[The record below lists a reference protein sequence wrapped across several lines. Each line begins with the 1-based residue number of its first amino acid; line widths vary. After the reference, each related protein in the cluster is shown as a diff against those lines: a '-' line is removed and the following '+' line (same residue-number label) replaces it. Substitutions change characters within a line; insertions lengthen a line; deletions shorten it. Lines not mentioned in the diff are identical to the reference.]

1 MGNQSLHRN
10 DNAPI
15 TSLRYKV
22 VATQKQTSKQENAQ
36 GNRGRSMQASEGS
49 TKRVGKQSARQGEL
63 TVFYSPSASSTHD
76 SLSSI
81 AVHWRINQQ
90 LPIRNASRSN
100 AFYLTT
106 TNDLISDLVAQNVPR
121 VYKGILIDASKSS
134 ASQRDRLFSLWSQA
148 MAGAS
153 ATPYLASKSLRVI
166 RRVLEAQRN
175 GDGEAVIAEA
185 FAEGRV
191 LIVRDANLKFHRID
205 ADQHPILTKLSTL
218 QLLSFRLDSAGSGLH
233 WRDTDLDL
241 DLDLDG
247 LLLRGEQSNES
258 YRKERGCALAIWLDK
273 YPSILD
279 KLSTEDRATIMMI
292 TKGNADLLLSLVDK
306 LAESASMSS
315 DELLDELALIQRPPG
330 VEVPLS

>member
-1 MGNQSLHRN
+1 
-10 DNAPI
+10 
-15 TSLRYKV
+15 
-22 VATQKQTSKQENAQ
+22 
-36 GNRGRSMQASEGS
+36 MQASEGS

-76 SLSSI
+76 TLSSI

-134 ASQRDRLFSLWSQA
+134 ASQRDRLFSLWSQS

-205 ADQHPILTKLSTL
+205 ADQHPILTKLSIL

-233 WRDTDLDL
+233 WHDLDL

-258 YRKERGCALAIWLDK
+258 YRKERGSALAIWLDK

-292 TKGNADLLLSLVDK
+292 RKGNADLLLSLVDK
-306 LAESASMSS
+306 LAESVSMSS
-315 DELLDELALIQRPPG
+315 DELLDELALIHRPPG

>member
-10 DNAPI
+10 DNNPI
-15 TSLRYKV
+15 TSLRHKV
-22 VATQKQTSKQENAQ
+22 VATQKQKSKQENAQ
-36 GNRGRSMQASEGS
+36 SNRGSSMQASESS
-49 TKRVGKQSARQGEL
+49 TKRVGKQSTRQGEL

-76 SLSSI
+76 TLSSI

-90 LPIRNASRSN
+90 LPIRSASRSN

-134 ASQRDRLFSLWSQA
+134 ASQRDRLFSLWSQS

-191 LIVRDANLKFHRID
+191 FIVRDANLKFHRID

-233 WRDTDLDL
+233 WHDLDL

-258 YRKERGCALAIWLDK
+258 YRKERGSALAIWLDK

-279 KLSTEDRATIMMI
+279 KLSTEDRATIMMT

>member
-1 MGNQSLHRN
+1 
-10 DNAPI
+10 
-15 TSLRYKV
+15 
-22 VATQKQTSKQENAQ
+22 
-36 GNRGRSMQASEGS
+36 
-49 TKRVGKQSARQGEL
+49 
-63 TVFYSPSASSTHD
+63 
-76 SLSSI
+76 
-81 AVHWRINQQ
+81 
-90 LPIRNASRSN
+90 
-100 AFYLTT
+100 
-106 TNDLISDLVAQNVPR
+106 
-121 VYKGILIDASKSS
+121 
-134 ASQRDRLFSLWSQA
+134 

-205 ADQHPILTKLSTL
+205 ADQHPILTKLSIL

-233 WRDTDLDL
+233 WHDLDL

-258 YRKERGCALAIWLDK
+258 YRKERGSALAIWLDK

-279 KLSTEDRATIMMI
+279 KLSTEDRATVMMI
-292 TKGNADLLLSLVDK
+292 RKGNADLLLSLVDK

>member
-1 MGNQSLHRN
+1 
-10 DNAPI
+10 
-15 TSLRYKV
+15 
-22 VATQKQTSKQENAQ
+22 
-36 GNRGRSMQASEGS
+36 
-49 TKRVGKQSARQGEL
+49 
-63 TVFYSPSASSTHD
+63 
-76 SLSSI
+76 
-81 AVHWRINQQ
+81 
-90 LPIRNASRSN
+90 
-100 AFYLTT
+100 
-106 TNDLISDLVAQNVPR
+106 
-121 VYKGILIDASKSS
+121 
-134 ASQRDRLFSLWSQA
+134 

-233 WRDTDLDL
+233 WHDLDL

-258 YRKERGCALAIWLDK
+258 YRKERGSALAIWLDK

-292 TKGNADLLLSLVDK
+292 KKGNADLLLSLVDK

>member
-1 MGNQSLHRN
+1 M
-10 DNAPI
+10 
-15 TSLRYKV
+15 
-22 VATQKQTSKQENAQ
+22 
-36 GNRGRSMQASEGS
+36 
-49 TKRVGKQSARQGEL
+49 
-63 TVFYSPSASSTHD
+63 HD
-76 SLSSI
+76 ALSSI

-90 LPIRNASRSN
+90 LPTRSASRSN

-134 ASQRDRLFSLWSQA
+134 ASQRDRLFSLWSQS

-153 ATPYLASKSLRVI
+153 ATPYLASKSLKVI

-191 LIVRDANLKFHRID
+191 LIVRDANLKIHRID
-205 ADQHPILTKLSTL
+205 AGQHPILSKLSTL
-218 QLLSFRLDSAGSGLH
+218 QLMSFRLDSAGSGLH
-233 WRDTDLDL
+233 WHDLDL

-247 LLLRGEQSNES
+247 LLLRGEQSNEN
-258 YRKERGCALAIWLDK
+258 YRKERGSALAIWLDK

-279 KLSTEDRATIMMI
+279 KLSTEDRATAMMI
-292 TKGNADLLLSLVDK
+292 TKGNADLLLSLADK

-315 DELLDELALIQRPPG
+315 DALLDELALIQRPPA
-330 VEVPLS
+330 VEAPLS

>member
-15 TSLRYKV
+15 ASLRHKV
-22 VATQKQTSKQENAQ
+22 VATQKQKSKQENAQ
-36 GNRGRSMQASEGS
+36 DNRGRSMQASEGS
-49 TKRVGKQSARQGEL
+49 TKRVGKQGARQGEL

-76 SLSSI
+76 TLSSI

-90 LPIRNASRSN
+90 LPTRSASRTN

-134 ASQRDRLFSLWSQA
+134 ASQRDRLFSLWSQS

-153 ATPYLASKSLRVI
+153 ATPYLASKSLKVI

-191 LIVRDANLKFHRID
+191 LIVRDANLKIHRID
-205 ADQHPILTKLSTL
+205 AGQHPILSKLSTL

-233 WRDTDLDL
+233 WHDLDL

-247 LLLRGEQSNES
+247 LLLRGEQSNEN
-258 YRKERGCALAIWLDK
+258 YRKERGSALAIWLDK

-279 KLSTEDRATIMMI
+279 KLSTEDRAKVMMI
-292 TKGNADLLLSLVDK
+292 TKGNADLLLSLADK

-315 DELLDELALIQRPPG
+315 DALLDELALIQRPPA
-330 VEVPLS
+330 VEEPLS